1 MVTVFLTVEV
11 EITDKQGEKAVNHKT
26 VISIWIH
33 VYIYII
39 DTE

>member
-26 VISIWIH
+26 QWYQYELMFT
-33 VYIYII
+33 YIL
-39 DTE
+39 